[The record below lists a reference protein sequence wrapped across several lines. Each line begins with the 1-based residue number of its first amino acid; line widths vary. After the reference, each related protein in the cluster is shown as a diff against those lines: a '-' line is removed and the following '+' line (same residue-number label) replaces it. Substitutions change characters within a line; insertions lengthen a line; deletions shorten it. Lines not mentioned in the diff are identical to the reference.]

1 MRTRMVTA
9 LALALALAVPAA
21 ARTHGDARKAAW
33 LSVAHPGLGEYSNAG
48 WGPFFDRCPQ
58 KKFWLG
64 LIPFYGW
71 PGDLQILSA
80 IAANPRFAAIDRAV
94 GAEGRKIV
102 FLLRLSP
109 VFPFNLLN
117 YALGLTRVRFAD
129 YFLASAGMLPGTVLY
144 VYSGKLLGDVT
155 ALAGGASVEKGAG
168 YYAVVVLG
176 LLATVAVT
184 VVVTR
189 TARRALGEATG
200 A

>member
-1 MRTRMVTA
+1 
-9 LALALALAVPAA
+9 
-21 ARTHGDARKAAW
+21 
-33 LSVAHPGLGEYSNAG
+33 
-48 WGPFFDRCPQ
+48 
-58 KKFWLG
+58 
-64 LIPFYGW
+64 
-71 PGDLQILSA
+71 
-80 IAANPRFAAIDRAV
+80 
-94 GAEGRKIV
+94 
-102 FLLRLSP
+102 

-129 YFLASAGMLPGTVLY
+129 YLTASVGMLPGTVLY

-155 ALAGGASVEKGAG
+155 ALAGGAALEKGAG

-189 TARRALGEATG
+189 AARRALGEATG